1 MQPEPQVK
9 ILLATDADIPAIAH
23 IINAAWR
30 VAYRGIVPQGYLDTL
45 EEIPRESRLA
55 EGLQKT
61 PTLRYYLLEENNLP
75 VGAASLHPTHDKDLT
90 NVAEFTFFYLHP
102 RVWRRGYGRQLLDH
116 LKHEAKEQGFDQL
129 CCWVLE
135 ENVRAIAFY
144 ESQGMLRDGARQTVT
159 IEIPLEVVRCITK
172 L

>member
-1 MQPEPQVK
+1 MERVSRVS
-9 ILLATDADIPAIAH
+9 IRRAYAADAETIAH
-23 IINAAWR
+23 IVNSAWR

-45 EEIPRESRLA
+45 EDVPRASRLS
-55 EGLQKT
+55 EGLRKADG
-61 PTLRYYLLEENNLP
+61 LRYYLLEENGFP

-90 NVAEFTFFYLHP
+90 NTAEFTFFYFHP

-116 LKHEAKEQGFDQL
+116 LKHEAKEQGFGQL

-135 ENVRAIAFY
+135 ENARAIAFY

>member
-1 MQPEPQVK
+1 MERGTR
-9 ILLATDADIPAIAH
+9 ISIRRAYAADGETIAH

-45 EEIPRESRLA
+45 DEIPRESRLA

-61 PTLRYYLLEENNLP
+61 PTLRYYLLEENGLP

-90 NVAEFTFFYLHP
+90 NTAEFTFFYLHP
-102 RVWRRGYGRQLLDH
+102 RVWRRGYGRLLLDR
-116 LKHEAKEQGFDQL
+116 LKADARQRGFRQI
-129 CCWVLE
+129 CCWVLK
-135 ENVRAIAFY
+135 ENTRAISFY
-144 ESQGMLRDGARQTVT
+144 ESQGMLRDGKRQT
-159 IEIPLEVVRCITK
+159 IEIGEPLEAVRCMAN

>member
-1 MQPEPQVK
+1 M
-9 ILLATDADIPAIAH
+9 
-23 IINAAWR
+23 
-30 VAYRGIVPQGYLDTL
+30 
-45 EEIPRESRLA
+45 
-55 EGLQKT
+55 
-61 PTLRYYLLEENNLP
+61 LEENGLP

-90 NVAEFTFFYLHP
+90 NAAEFTFFYFHP

>member
-1 MQPEPQVK
+1 MERGTR
-9 ILLATDADIPAIAH
+9 ISIRRAYAADGETIAH

-45 EEIPRESRLA
+45 DEIPRESRLA

-61 PTLRYYLLEENNLP
+61 PILRYYLLEENGLP

-144 ESQGMLRDGARQTVT
+144 DSHGMLRDGARQTVT

>member
-1 MQPEPQVK
+1 MEQTARTSIRRAYE
-9 ILLATDADIPAIAH
+9 ADAEIIAH

-45 EEIPRESRLA
+45 EDIPRAGRIT
-55 EGLQKT
+55 EGLRKADG
-61 PTLRYYLLEENNLP
+61 LRYYLLEEDHFP
-75 VGAASLHPTHDKDLT
+75 VGAASLHATHDKDLT
-90 NVAEFTFFYLHP
+90 NTAEFTFFYFHP
-102 RVWRRGYGRQLLDH
+102 RVWRRGYGTLLLDH
-116 LKHEAKEQGFDQL
+116 LRQEARKQGFERL

-135 ENVRAIAFY
+135 ENTRAISFY

-159 IEIPLEVVRCITK
+159 IERPLQTVRCITG